1 MVWQVQDAKNR
12 FSEVIARAVKD
23 GPQVVTR
30 HGRPVVQVVAVAMQA
45 DERSTAGDG
54 FAEFLL
60 SMPKAGASEGLAVA
74 PRRNRRKPLKL
85 GD

>member
-12 FSEVIARAVKD
+12 FSELIACAVKD

-30 HGRPVVQVVAVAMQA
+30 HGRPVVQVVAVTMQA
-45 DERSTAGDG
+45 DERSVADDG
-54 FAEFLL
+54 FADFLL
-60 SMPKAGASEGLAVA
+60 RMPKPGLSEGLPAA

>member
-12 FSEVIARAVKD
+12 FSELIDRARHE

-30 HGRPVVQVVAVAMQA
+30 HGRPVVQVVAVGGPAQVRE
-45 DERSTAGDG
+45 DDK
-54 FAEFLL
+54 FAQYLL
-60 SMPKAGASEGLAVA
+60 GMPKVDGLELP
-74 PRRNRRKPLKL
+74 PRRSRKRPVEL